1 MYKMFRAIRALHSVP
16 RQLGRVGKVAMH
28 PVTPF
33 AAIRC
38 AQVQFHTT
46 KFAGVEKKEKE
57 EEEEEEY
64 DEDDDDFEFEFD
76 REKIVVNS
84 SRSAEPSSLDRE
96 KELFALKRAVSAQY
110 SHGNYGTALTTSQ
123 ELTKKT
129 AALYG
134 KKNPVYASCLNNEAL
149 MVSLTS

>member
-1 MYKMFRAIRALHSVP
+1 
-16 RQLGRVGKVAMH
+16 MH

-38 AQVQFHTT
+38 AQVQYHTT
-46 KFAGVEKKEKE
+46 TFAGVEKKEKVE
-57 EEEEEEY
+57 EEEDEY
-64 DEDDDDFEFEFD
+64 DEDDDDVEFEFD

-84 SRSAEPSSLDRE
+84 SRAAEPSSLDRE
-96 KELFALKRAVSAQY
+96 KELFAIKRAVSAQY

-123 ELTKKT
+123 ELTEKT
-129 AALYG
+129 SALYG

-149 MVSLTS
+149 MVSLTSVLPSYAL